1 MPENIS
7 EYKQRIVT
15 DFNSRSNYDNQWRYN
30 FANRLVELAKLES
43 GQKVLDIAT
52 GTGIVAIASA
62 KIVGSIGKVIGVD
75 ISSRMLQQAQ
85 SKIDAEGLPNIEL
98 IEADAEYLSF
108 ADNSFD
114 AILCSSAIVYLTDIP
129 AALRSWYRFLK
140 PQGIVAFSCFA
151 ETAMTISVLYRAKLQ
166 DCGITVANP
175 NKILGTPEKCLE
187 TIQNAGFKDVDIK
200 TEQFGFYLSEAQSA
214 WQANSNSACGYQ
226 VFQLSP
232 EKLAQLKAE
241 YLTELETLATDKGI
255 WNDALAFFVVA
266 RKQL

>member
-1 MPENIS
+1 MPENLS

-15 DFNSRSNYDNQWRYN
+15 DFNSRSNYDNQWRDR
-30 FANRLVELAKLES
+30 FAKRLVELANLES

-62 KIVGSIGKVIGVD
+62 KIVGNEGKVIGVD
-75 ISSRMLQQAQ
+75 ISSGMLKQAQ
-85 SKIDAEGLPNIEL
+85 SKIDAEVPTIEL
-98 IEADAEYLSF
+98 VEADAEDLSF
-108 ADNSFD
+108 PDHSFD

-140 PQGIVAFSCFA
+140 PEGIVAFSCFA
-151 ETAMTISVLYRAKLQ
+151 QTAMTISVLYRAKLQ
-166 DCGITVANP
+166 DYGITATNP
-175 NKILGTPEKCLE
+175 NEILGTPEKCLKMLQE
-187 TIQNAGFKDVDIK
+187 AGFKNIEIQ

-214 WQANSNSACGYQ
+214 WQANSNSACGYE

-232 EKLAQLKAE
+232 AKLAQLKAE
-241 YLTELETLATDKGI
+241 YLTELEALATDKGI

-266 RKQL
+266 HK

>member
-1 MPENIS
+1 MQANTN
-7 EYKQRIVT
+7 EYKQRVIA
-15 DFNSRSNYDNQWRYN
+15 DFNSRSNYDNQWRYS

-62 KIVGSIGKVIGVD
+62 KIVGSTGKVIGVD
-75 ISSRMLQQAQ
+75 ISSGMLQQAQ
-85 SKIDAEGLPNIEL
+85 SKIDAEGWQNIEL
-98 IEADAEYLSF
+98 IEADADNLSF

-166 DCGITVANP
+166 DYGITVANP
-175 NKILGTPEKCLE
+175 NEILGTPEKCLE
-187 TIQNAGFKDVDIK
+187 TIQNAGFKNVDIK
-200 TEQFGFYLSEAQSA
+200 TEQFGFYLSEAESA
-214 WQANSNSACGYQ
+214 WQANANSACGGRA
-226 VFQLSP
+226 FQLLAK
-232 EKLAQLKAE
+232 KLAQLKAE
-241 YLTELETLATDKGI
+241 YLTEIEALATDKGI

-266 RKQL
+266 RK

>member
-30 FANRLVELAKLES
+30 FANRLVELANLES

-52 GTGIVAIASA
+52 GTGIAAIASA
-62 KIVGSIGKVIGVD
+62 KIVGNEGKVIGVD
-75 ISSRMLQQAQ
+75 ISSGMLKQAQ
-85 SKIDAEGLPNIEL
+85 SKIDVEGLHNIEL
-98 IEADAEYLSF
+98 VDADAEDLSF
-108 ADNSFD
+108 ADHSFD

-140 PQGIVAFSCFA
+140 PEGIVAFSCFA
-151 ETAMTISVLYRAKLQ
+151 ETSMTISVLYRAKLQ
-166 DCGITVANP
+166 DCGITATNP
-175 NKILGTPEKCLE
+175 NEILGTPEKCLKMLQE
-187 TIQNAGFKDVDIK
+187 AGFKNIEIQ

-214 WQANSNSACGYQ
+214 WQANSNSACGYE

-232 EKLAQLKAE
+232 AKLAQLKAE
-241 YLTELETLATDKGI
+241 YLTELEALATDKGI

-266 RKQL
+266 HK

>member
-7 EYKQRIVT
+7 EYKLRIVT

-30 FANRLVELAKLES
+30 FAKRLVELAKLES

-62 KIVGSIGKVIGVD
+62 KIVGNEGKVIGVD
-75 ISSRMLQQAQ
+75 ISSGMLKQAQ
-85 SKIDAEGLPNIEL
+85 SKIDVEGLQNIEL
-98 IEADAEYLSF
+98 IEADADYLNF

-140 PQGIVAFSCFA
+140 PKGIVAFSCFA
-151 ETAMTISVLYRAKLQ
+151 QTAMTISLLYIAKLQ
-166 DCGITVANP
+166 DYGITVP
-175 NKILGTPEKCLE
+175 NLNEILGTPEKCLKMLQ
-187 TIQNAGFKDVDIK
+187 TAGFKEIDIQK
-200 TEQFGFYLSEAQSA
+200 EQFGFYLNEAQSA
-214 WQANSNSACGYQ
+214 WQANSNSACGHQ

-232 EKLAQLKAE
+232 AKLAQLKAE
-241 YLTELETLATDKGI
+241 YLTELEALATDKGI

-266 RKQL
+266 HK

>member
-30 FANRLVELAKLES
+30 FANRLVELANLES

-62 KIVGSIGKVIGVD
+62 KIVGNEGKVIGVD
-75 ISSRMLQQAQ
+75 ISSGMLKQAQ
-85 SKIDAEGLPNIEL
+85 SKIDAEGLHNIEL
-98 IEADAEYLSF
+98 VEADAEDLNF
-108 ADNSFD
+108 PDHSFD

-129 AALRSWYRFLK
+129 AALRSWYRFLE
-140 PQGIVAFSCFA
+140 PEGIVAFSCFA

-166 DCGITVANP
+166 DYGITATNP
-175 NKILGTPEKCLE
+175 NEILGTPEKCLKMLQE
-187 TIQNAGFKDVDIK
+187 GGFKNIEIQ

-214 WQANSNSACGYQ
+214 WQANSNSACGYE

-232 EKLAQLKAE
+232 AKLAQLKAE
-241 YLTELETLATDKGI
+241 YLTELEALTTDKGI
-255 WNDALAFFVVA
+255 WNDALAFFAVA
-266 RKQL
+266 HK